1 LDTISPLSFTTP
13 KPQKFSSPGFLAQV
27 RVTVFNRMHGQL
39 TAEDANSAWAETAVA
54 SPDCRA
60 EKVESCLG
68 RRFGEKRG
76 SFDLSLTSRGPLIR
90 CFTRVETG
98 ESAADPGEN
107 PCAQPATPLS

>member
-1 LDTISPLSFTTP
+1 
-13 KPQKFSSPGFLAQV
+13 
-27 RVTVFNRMHGQL
+27 
-39 TAEDANSAWAETAVA
+39 
-54 SPDCRA
+54 
-60 EKVESCLG
+60 VESCLG